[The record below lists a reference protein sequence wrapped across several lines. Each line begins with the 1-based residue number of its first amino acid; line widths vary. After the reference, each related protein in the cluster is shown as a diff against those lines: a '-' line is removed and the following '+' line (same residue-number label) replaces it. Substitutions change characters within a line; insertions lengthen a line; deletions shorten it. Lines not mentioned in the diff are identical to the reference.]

1 MSDFSKFRTSI
12 NGFNRTDVVNYVE
25 SMALT
30 YQKELRQLRDENAK
44 LSAENSS
51 LSAEKDAL
59 TAQNESLSIELASL
73 REQQNDVSNTSS
85 TSTEPESDA
94 EVVAPTLEEDSACGE
109 QQELAAYRRA
119 EQAERN
125 AAARAKRLRQQL
137 DALCDSARSRYQ
149 DTGEE
154 LSALAADL
162 SENLSRL
169 QDSVAEIQL
178 IFEQTEDAFDAL
190 EVPETTD

>member
-59 TAQNESLSIELASL
+59 TVQNESLSIELASM
-73 REQQNDVSNTSS
+73 REQQNNVSNTSA
-85 TSTEPESDA
+85 EPESDA
-94 EVVAPTLEEDSACGE
+94 EVVAPTLEEESACGE

-149 DTGEE
+149 DTGEDIAA
-154 LSALAADL
+154 LSADL
-162 SENLSRL
+162 SVNIDRL
-169 QDSVAEIQL
+169 QEAIAGLQL
-178 IFEQTEDAFDAL
+178 IFDEAEEEFSSL
-190 EVPETTD
+190 ELPDEA

>member
-59 TAQNESLSIELASL
+59 TVQNESLSVELASL
-73 REQQNDVSNTSS
+73 REQQNNVSN

>member
-44 LSAENSS
+44 LSAENNS

-59 TAQNESLSIELASL
+59 TAQNESLSVELASL

-85 TSTEPESDA
+85 TSAEPESDA
-94 EVVAPTLEEDSACGE
+94 EVIAPTLEEEPSCGE

>member
-59 TAQNESLSIELASL
+59 TAQNESLSAELASL
-73 REQQNDVSNTSS
+73 REQQNDLSG
-85 TSTEPESDA
+85 TSTEPESAA
-94 EVVAPTLEEDSACGE
+94 EVAAPTLEEESVCGE

>member
-1 MSDFSKFRTSI
+1 M
-12 NGFNRTDVVNYVE
+12 
-25 SMALT
+25 
-30 YQKELRQLRDENAK
+30 
-44 LSAENSS
+44 
-51 LSAEKDAL
+51 
-59 TAQNESLSIELASL
+59 
-73 REQQNDVSNTSS
+73 REQQNNVSN